1 MENKTDKFNDK
12 ILSRVTSF
20 LNLRQLL
27 VLLKINKMF
36 ANKIINSDIYNK
48 YILLKQEFCT
58 CKDDKKKPKRL
69 ETIGAKL
76 HKIKTT
82 SIKKV
87 NLIKQS
93 TKENLNRSL
102 EYKNEK
108 INYDKITYS
117 TLFENDCD
125 KIKKINSKYSLSQE
139 QSLSIFSGLIEA
151 SLYRDI
157 NKHSNNEFI
166 LKCASIGSGTKYLQY
181 AFSSMNMIKKF
192 DLSECVISHK
202 NFKPIANIISAL
214 SSSLLL
220 LKLHNSKLNDQSS
233 KYLFSSLSKNNTL
246 TYLDISKNDISSEG
260 FLFAESFLKS
270 TSSLHTLNLEQNLL
284 GSKGMLLLADFLSLN
299 SSIRTLNIAYNGIQE
314 EGIAN
319 LSTLIA
325 KNTKIISLFVGG
337 NYICDKGLKNL
348 IKYLQEGSKISYL
361 FLDNNNITIK
371 GAEYLAELISYHP
384 FIRAINLKNNKLCDE
399 GVIKIFNA
407 IEKGTKIISIDLT
420 NTSITNKSIDR
431 MAIALK
437 GKKTIGNI
445 TLNRNKLGK
454 ESCVSLGKFISTNE
468 SVIDLNLSKCDLA
481 QGIEH
486 LFDQLSKNITLTRI
500 DISKNSIGKKS
511 QSFLSIIPCLKENKF
526 ITEINFD
533 DNGLDDTDI
542 KVLCHAMSE
551 NHTIKKISIKS
562 NDYSS
567 EILPDMLTGI
577 EKSGSLRYLEYDIS
591 KFSQVDQKQIEFTL
605 QKNINKK

>member
-1 MENKTDKFNDK
+1 MENKRDKFNDK
-12 ILSRVTSF
+12 ILSRVASF

-27 VLLKINKMF
+27 VLLKINKKF
-36 ANKIINSDIYNK
+36 ANNIMNSDIYNK
-48 YILLKQEFCT
+48 YIVLKQEFCLS
-58 CKDDKKKPKRL
+58 KDDKKKPKRL

-93 TKENLNRSL
+93 TKENLNRTL

-117 TLFENDCD
+117 TLLENDCD
-125 KIKKINSKYSLSQE
+125 KIKKINLKYNLSQE

-151 SLYRDI
+151 SLYKDI
-157 NKHSNNEFI
+157 NKYSSNEFI
-166 LKCASIGSGTKYLQY
+166 LKCASIGSGTKYLQF
-181 AFSSMNMIKKF
+181 AISSINTIKKF
-192 DLSECVISHK
+192 DLSESIISHK
-202 NFKPIANIISAL
+202 HFKPIANIISSL

-233 KYLFSSLSKNNTL
+233 KYLFSSLSNNTTL
-246 TYLDISKNDISSEG
+246 TYLDISKNEISSEG

-270 TSSLHTLNLEQNLL
+270 ISSLHTLNLEQNLL
-284 GSKGMLLLADFLSLN
+284 GSKGMILLSDFLSSN
-299 SSIRTLNIAYNGIQE
+299 TSIRTLNIAYNGIQE

-319 LSTLIA
+319 LSSLIA
-325 KNTKIISLFVGG
+325 KNTKFISLFVGG

-361 FLDNNNITIK
+361 FLDNNNITMK

-384 FIRAINLKNNKLCDE
+384 FIRAINLKNNKISDE
-399 GVIKIFNA
+399 GVIMLFNA
-407 IEKGTKIISIDLT
+407 IEKGTKIISLDLT
-420 NTSITNKSIDR
+420 NTNITNKSIDR
-431 MAIALK
+431 MAIAFK
-437 GKKTIGNI
+437 GKKTIGSI
-445 TLNRNKLGK
+445 TVNRHKLGN
-454 ESCVSLGKFISTNE
+454 ESCVSLGKFISSNE
-468 SVIDLNLSKCDLA
+468 SIIDLNLSKCGLA
-481 QGIEH
+481 EGIEK
-486 LFDQLSKNITLTRI
+486 LFEQLSNNKTLTRI
-500 DISKNSIGKKS
+500 DMSKNSLGKKN

-526 ITEINFD
+526 LTEINFD

-542 KVLCHAMSE
+542 KILCHAISE

-567 EILPDMLTGI
+567 EILPDLLTGI
-577 EKSGSLRYLEYDIS
+577 EKSGIIRYLEYDTS
-591 KFSQVDQKQIEFTL
+591 KFSQVEQKQIEFTL